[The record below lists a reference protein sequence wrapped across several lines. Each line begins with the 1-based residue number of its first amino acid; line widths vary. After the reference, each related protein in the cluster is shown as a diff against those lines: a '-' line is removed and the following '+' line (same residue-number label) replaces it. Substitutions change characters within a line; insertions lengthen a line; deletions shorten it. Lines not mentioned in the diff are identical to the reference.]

1 MAYRYCTWALAAV
14 LCTLAGS
21 TAPVRI
27 AAAQQPAPAA
37 IGYTIFVRGTP
48 IGHED
53 VRVRADDTGTTI
65 SSDGRASVPENSTSK
80 AEVRYTKDWV
90 PESLVLE
97 GTVSGG
103 PFNAKSTFGNGLART
118 EGAQAGTPFTREHPI
133 GAQPMVLLPSSF
145 FGAWEALTR
154 RVTSITQPVEIRAY
168 VVPQAELVVV
178 VNAVAAERMQIGSTF
193 YDVRRYD
200 LALRTTGGDVPAT
213 ITATAD
219 GALVRLSVPAQA
231 LDVVRD
237 DVASS
242 TSRTQIFTNP
252 GDESATIPALGFNI
266 GATLT
271 RPKTGPARLPVA
283 ILLAGSGIG
292 DRDGTAFGVPTLA
305 HLAGRIADAGI
316 MAVRFDKRGYGQ
328 SGGRAESATLN
339 DYAEDVR
346 SVIKW
351 LGSRKDVDPKRIAVV
366 GHSEGAWV
374 GMLAATREGKI
385 AALVMLAGAGS
396 TGADLILE
404 QQQTALDAST
414 ITGADR
420 DSRVALQ
427 KQIHAAVLS
436 GKGWEG
442 VPPALRKQADTP
454 WFQSVLTFDPSK
466 TIKNVRQPMLLV
478 HGNLDKQVP
487 LAHAEKLAD
496 MARTASKSKSVELVV
511 VRGVNHLLVPATT
524 GEVSEYAT
532 LTDRNVSADVSTAV
546 TGWLTKTF
554 AAIK

>member
-1 MAYRYCTWALAAV
+1 MAYRYCTWALAA
-14 LCTLAGS
+14 LLG
-21 TAPVRI
+21 TAV
-27 AAAQQPAPAA
+27 AAQQPAPAVT
-37 IGYTIFVRGTP
+37 GYTIFLRGTP

-53 VRVRADDTGTTI
+53 VRVRSDGTGVTI
-65 SSDGRASVPENSTSK
+65 SSEARSSIPENSTLK
-80 AEVRYTKDWV
+80 AEVRYTADWT
-90 PESLVLE
+90 PESFALE

-103 PFNAKSTFGNGLART
+103 PFSAKSTFANGTVRT
-118 EGAQAGTPFTREHPI
+118 EGTQAGTPFTREHPVS
-133 GAQPMVLLPSSF
+133 APPMVLLPSSF
-145 FGAWEALTR
+145 FGGWEALTR
-154 RVTSITQPVEIRAY
+154 RVTSITGPMEIRAY
-168 VVPQAELVVV
+168 VVPQAELVIA
-178 VNAVAAERMQIGSTF
+178 VNTVTAERMQIGGTF

-200 LALRTTGGDVPAT
+200 IALKTTGGDLPAS

-219 GALVRLSVPAQA
+219 GALVRLSVPGQA

-242 TSRTQIFTNP
+242 TSRTQIYTNP
-252 GDESATIPALGFNI
+252 GDEAATIPALGFNL

-305 HLAGRIADAGI
+305 QLAGRIADAGI

-328 SGGRAESATLN
+328 SGGRGESATLT

-346 SVIKW
+346 AVIKW
-351 LGSRKDVDPKRIAVV
+351 LSARKDVDSKRIAVV

-404 QQQTALDAST
+404 QQQTALDSAAMT
-414 ITGADR
+414 PADR
-420 DSRVALQ
+420 ESRVALQ
-427 KQIHAAVLS
+427 KQIHTAVMNGN

-454 WFQSVLTFDPSK
+454 WFHSVLIFDPTK

-478 HGNLDKQVP
+478 HGALDKQVP
-487 LAHAEKLAD
+487 LPHAEKLAEL
-496 MARTASKSKSVELVV
+496 ARTQSKSKSVELVV
-511 VRGVNHLLVPATT
+511 VKGVNHLLTPAVT
-524 GEVSEYAT
+524 GEVAEYAT
-532 LTDRNVSADVSTAV
+532 LTDRTVSADVSTTV
-546 TGWLTKTF
+546 TDWLSRTF
-554 AAIK
+554 AALK